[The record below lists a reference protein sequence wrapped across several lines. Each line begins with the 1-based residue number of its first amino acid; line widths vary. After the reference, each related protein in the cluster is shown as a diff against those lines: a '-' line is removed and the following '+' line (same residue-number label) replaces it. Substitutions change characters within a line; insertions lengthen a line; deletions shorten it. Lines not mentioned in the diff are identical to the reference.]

1 MLTSVLILFALAA
14 VAPGLHR
21 VLRERTGTALAVI
34 PAALFGW
41 FVTGLNAVTGGTSVV
56 QSWTWVQDL
65 GIRIAFRLDG
75 LSLLFALLVTGIGAL
90 VLVYAGR
97 YFEGDPRVPRFYAA
111 ILSFMGAML
120 GLVLADDA
128 LSLFVFWEL
137 TSVTSYVLIGFNHD
151 KEEARAS
158 ALQALFVTGAGGL
171 ALLAGLL
178 LLGQVAGTFQLS
190 ALEAQGTLIRSSP
203 FYLPILLLVLAGAFT
218 KSAQFPFHF
227 WLPGAMAAPSPVSA
241 YLHSATMVKAG
252 IYLLARLN
260 PVLGGTTEWHYII
273 MVVGT
278 LTLVVG
284 AVLAYGQTDLKR
296 LLAFTTVSGLG
307 TLTLLVGISTDLSA
321 QAAMVF
327 LLVHAL
333 YKSAL
338 FLGVGTLDHETG
350 TRDLTRLGG
359 LVRVMPLTAAA
370 VVVSAI
376 SMAGLPPLFG
386 FVAKE
391 FFYEAKSGAPHA
403 GILVTVLSFV
413 GSAFVAA
420 ASGLVGWR
428 VFFGPRHGETP
439 KPAHEGP
446 PALWIGP
453 VLLATVSVLLS
464 LFPDQLA
471 VPFIQPAAI
480 AVHGEHTE
488 LALSPWMGLSP
499 AFVQSL
505 LMLAIGVALYFA
517 HDRAL
522 VLTGRLRGVAA
533 WGPARLYRLTLD
545 GLVALARWQTRV
557 LQGGVLGT
565 YLVIVI
571 GTTVLLAGG
580 VLLNRVGWPAV
591 TLDEARVHE
600 VLAALAMVGGA
611 ILVVRARTALFAVAS
626 LGIVGYGLALLFLF
640 FGGPDLALTQLAVE
654 TLTVIL
660 FVLVLRRL
668 PPLRSLSSPSK
679 RTRDVLVA
687 LAGGATMT
695 GIVLATAVT
704 YHPAPIRSYVAEAS
718 VPLAHGRNV
727 VNVILVDFR
736 ALDTLGEITVL
747 GVAALG
753 VLALMRLR
761 DGSTPEERS

>member
-1 MLTSVLILFALAA
+1 MLIPVVILFALAA
-14 VAPGLHR
+14 IAPGLQR
-21 VLRERTGTALAVI
+21 VLRERTGTVLAVG

-41 FVTGLNAVTGGTSVV
+41 FVTGLDDVTRGEVWA
-56 QSWTWVQDL
+56 QSWTWVDGL
-65 GIRIAFRLDG
+65 GIRLAFRLDG

-90 VLVYAGR
+90 VLAYAGG
-97 YFEGDPRVPRFYAA
+97 YFKGDARLPRFYAA
-111 ILSFMGAML
+111 ILFFMGAML

-137 TSVTSYVLIGFNHD
+137 TSVSSYVLIGFNHE

-158 ALQALFVTGAGGL
+158 ALQALFVTGGGGL

-178 LLGQVAGTFQLS
+178 LLGQIAGTLQLS
-190 ALEAQGTLIRSSP
+190 SLEAEASAIQAHPL
-203 FYLPILLLVLAGAFT
+203 YLPVLLLVLTGAFT

-260 PVLGGTTEWHYII
+260 PALGGTDAWHYVI
-273 MVVGT
+273 MLAGT
-278 LTLVVG
+278 LTLVIG

-307 TLTLLVGISTDLSA
+307 TLTLLVGISTELSA
-321 QAAMVF
+321 QAAMIF

-333 YKSAL
+333 YKAAL

-350 TRDLTRLGG
+350 TRDVRLLGG
-359 LVRVMPLTAAA
+359 IARAMPLTAAA
-370 VVVSAI
+370 VLVSAI

-391 FFYEAKSGAPHA
+391 FFYEAKTEAEHA
-403 GILVTVLSFV
+403 GQLVTVLSFV

-420 ASGLVGWR
+420 AAGLVGWR
-428 VFFGPRHGETP
+428 ALFGPKRGETP
-439 KPAHEGP
+439 KTPHEGP

-453 VLLATVSVLLS
+453 VLLAAVSLLFS
-464 LFPDQLA
+464 LLPDQLA
-471 VPFIQPAAI
+471 LPLVQPAAT
-480 AVHGEHTE
+480 AMHGEHTE
-488 LALSPWMGLSP
+488 LVLAPWAGMSP

-505 LMLAIGVALYFA
+505 VMLALGVLLYLA

-522 VLTGRLRGVAA
+522 ELTGPLQRLAA
-533 WGPARLYRLTLD
+533 WGPARVYRLALD
-545 GLVALARWQTRV
+545 GLVALARWQTRL

-565 YLVIVI
+565 YLLVVI
-571 GTTVLLAGG
+571 GTTVVLVGG
-580 VLLNRVGWPAV
+580 VFLARVGWPEA
-591 TLDEARVHE
+591 TFDEARAYE
-600 VLAALAMVGGA
+600 LLAAAAMVTGA
-611 ILVVRARTALFAVAS
+611 ALVVRARSILFAVAS

-679 RTRDVLVA
+679 RIRDAVLA
-687 LAGGATMT
+687 LAGGAVMT
-695 GIVLATAVT
+695 GIVLATAAS
-704 YHPAPIRSYVAEAS
+704 YHPAPLRTYFAEAS

-753 VLALMRLR
+753 VLALLRLR
-761 DGSTPEERS
+761 EGSPPEEGP

>member
-1 MLTSVLILFALAA
+1 MLTPVLILFALAA
-14 VAPGLHR
+14 AAPGLQR
-21 VLRERTGTALAVI
+21 LLRERTGTILAAG

-41 FVTGLNAVTGGTSVV
+41 FVAGLDDLTRGEAWA
-56 QSWTWVQDL
+56 QSWTWVEDL
-65 GIRIAFRLDG
+65 GIRLAFRLDG

-90 VLVYAGR
+90 VLVYAGS
-97 YFEGDPRVPRFYAA
+97 YFKGDARLPRFYAA
-111 ILSFMGAML
+111 ILFFMGAML

-137 TSVTSYVLIGFNHD
+137 TSVSSYILIGFNHE
-151 KEEARAS
+151 KAESRAA
-158 ALQALFVTGAGGL
+158 ALQALLVTGGGGL

-178 LLGQVAGTFQLS
+178 LLGQIAGTFQLS
-190 ALEAQGTLIRSSP
+190 ALEAQGAVIKAHPL
-203 FYLPILLLVLAGAFT
+203 YLPALLLVLAGAFT

-260 PVLGGTTEWHYII
+260 PALGGTDEWHYII
-273 MVVGT
+273 MLSGT
-278 LTLVVG
+278 ITIVIG

-307 TLTLLVGISTDLSA
+307 TLTLLVGISTELSA

-327 LLVHAL
+327 LVVHAL
-333 YKSAL
+333 YKAAL
-338 FLGVGTLDHETG
+338 FLGVGTLDHEAG
-350 TRDLTRLGG
+350 TRDLGLLGG
-359 LVRVMPLTAAA
+359 LARTMPLTAGA
-370 VVVSAI
+370 VAVSAI

-391 FFYEAKSGAPHA
+391 FFYEAKVEAPHA
-403 GILVTVLSFV
+403 GQMVTILSFV

-428 VFFGPRHGETP
+428 AFFGPKRGDTP
-439 KPAHEGP
+439 KVAHEGP
-446 PALWIGP
+446 PGLWIGP
-453 VLLATVSVLLS
+453 VLLATVSLLFS
-464 LFPDQLA
+464 LFPEQLA
-471 VPFIQPAAI
+471 LPIIQPAATT
-480 AVHGEHTE
+480 VHGEHTE
-488 LALSPWMGLSP
+488 LVLSPWVGMSP

-505 LMLAIGVALYFA
+505 VMLAIGVLLYLA

-522 VLTGRLRGVAA
+522 VLSAPLRRLAD
-533 WGPARLYRLTLD
+533 WGPARLYRATLA
-545 GLVALARWQTRV
+545 GLVALARWQTRL

-565 YLVIVI
+565 YLVVVI
-571 GTTVLLAGG
+571 GTTVLLVGG
-580 VLLNRVGWPAV
+580 VLLDRVGWPNA
-591 TLDEARVHE
+591 TFDEARVHE
-600 VLAALAMVGGA
+600 LLAAAAMVVGA
-611 ILVVRARTALFAVAS
+611 VLVVRARSILFAVAS

-654 TLTVIL
+654 TLAVIL

-668 PPLRSLSSPSK
+668 PPLRTLSSPSK
-679 RTRDVLVA
+679 RTRDAIVA
-687 LAGGATMT
+687 LAGGAVMT
-695 GIVLATAVT
+695 AIVLATAVT
-704 YHPAPIRSYVAEAS
+704 YHPAPLRDYFARAS
-718 VPLAHGRNV
+718 LPLAQGRNV

-747 GVAALG
+747 AVAALG
-753 VLALMRLR
+753 VVGLMRLR
-761 DGSTPEERS
+761 RGSPEEDQP

>member
-1 MLTSVLILFALAA
+1 MLSSVLILFALAA
-14 VAPGLHR
+14 MAPGLYR
-21 VLRERTGTALAVI
+21 VLRERAGTVLAVV
-34 PAALFGW
+34 PATLFAWLLTDLDDVTRGEAL
-41 FVTGLNAVTGGTSVV
+41 TR
-56 QSWTWVQDL
+56 SWTWVERL
-65 GIRIAFRLDG
+65 GIHLAFRLDG

-97 YFEGDPRVPRFYAA
+97 YFEGDDRASRFYAA
-111 ILSFMGAML
+111 ILFFMGAML

-128 LSLFVFWEL
+128 VTLFVFWEL
-137 TSVTSYVLIGFNHD
+137 TSVSSYILIGFDHE

-158 ALQALFVTGAGGL
+158 ALQALLVTGGGGL

-178 LLGQVAGTFQLS
+178 LLGQVAGTLQIS
-190 ALEAQGTLIRSSP
+190 ALEAQAPLIRSSP
-203 FYLPILLLVLAGAFT
+203 LYLPVLLLVLAGAFT

-260 PVLGGTTEWHYII
+260 PALGGTVEWHSVI
-273 MVVGT
+273 MIAGT
-278 LTLVVG
+278 LTLVIG
-284 AVLAYGQTDLKR
+284 AVMAYGQTDLKR

-307 TLTLLVGISTDLSA
+307 TLTLLVGISTELAA
-321 QAAMVF
+321 QAAMIF

-333 YKSAL
+333 YKAAL

-350 TRDLTRLGG
+350 TRDLRRLGG
-359 LVRVMPLTAAA
+359 LARALPLTAAA
-370 VVVSAI
+370 VAISAV

-403 GILVTVLSFV
+403 GTLVTVLSFV
-413 GSAFVAA
+413 GSAFVAG

-428 VFFGPRHGETP
+428 AFFGPKRGETP
-439 KPAHEGP
+439 KAAHEGP

-453 VLLATVSVLLS
+453 VLLAAVSVLLS
-464 LFPDQLA
+464 LLPEQLA
-471 VPFIQPAAI
+471 VPLIQPAAT
-480 AVHGEHTE
+480 AVHGEPTVLE
-488 LALSPWMGLSP
+488 MSPWAGLSP
-499 AFVQSL
+499 ALVQSFV
-505 LMLAIGVALYFA
+505 MLAFGVALYFA

-522 VLTGRLRGVAA
+522 VLTERLRGLAA
-533 WGPARLYRLTLD
+533 WGPARAYRLTLD
-545 GLVALARWQTRV
+545 GLVALAKWQTRV

-580 VLLNRVGWPAV
+580 VLLDRVGWP
-591 TLDEARVHE
+591 TMRFDEARVHE
-600 VLAALAMVGGA
+600 VLAALAMVAGA
-611 ILVVRARTALFAVAS
+611 VLVVRARSALFAVAS

-640 FGGPDLALTQLAVE
+640 FGGPDLALTQLAIE

-679 RTRDVLVA
+679 RTRDAIVA
-687 LAGGATMT
+687 LSGGAVMT
-695 GIVLATAVT
+695 GIVLATAAT
-704 YHPAPIRSYVAEAS
+704 YHPAPLRTYFAEAS

-747 GVAALG
+747 AVAALG

-761 DGSTPEERS
+761 GGSPPEEET

>member
-14 VAPGLHR
+14 MAPGFHR
-21 VLRERTGTALAVI
+21 VLRERAGTALAVV

-41 FVTGLNAVTGGTSVV
+41 FLTALGDVTRGDSIAE
-56 QSWTWVQDL
+56 SWPWVDGL
-65 GIRIAFRLDG
+65 GIQLAFRLDG

-97 YFEGDPRVPRFYAA
+97 YFEGDGRVSRFYAA
-111 ILSFMGAML
+111 ILFFMGAML

-128 LSLFVFWEL
+128 VCLFVFWEL
-137 TSVTSYVLIGFNHD
+137 TSVSSYVLIGFNHE

-178 LLGQVAGTFQLS
+178 LLGQVTGTYQLS
-190 ALEAQGTLIRSSP
+190 ALEAQAPLIRSNP
-203 FYLPILLLVLAGAFT
+203 LYLPILILVLAGAFT

-252 IYLLARLN
+252 IYLMARLN
-260 PVLGGTTEWHYII
+260 PALGGTPEWHYII
-273 MVVGT
+273 MIAGT
-278 LTLVVG
+278 LTLVIG
-284 AVLAYGQTDLKR
+284 AILAYGQTDLKR

-307 TLTLLVGISTDLSA
+307 TLTLLVGISTELSA

-333 YKSAL
+333 YKAAL

-350 TRDLTRLGG
+350 TRDLRHLGG
-359 LVRVMPLTAAA
+359 LARVLPLTAAA
-370 VVVSAI
+370 VTVSAI

-403 GILVTVLSFV
+403 GSVVALLSFV

-428 VFFGPRHGETP
+428 AFFGPKRGETP
-439 KPAHEGP
+439 KRPHEGP
-446 PALWIGP
+446 PALWMGP
-453 VLLATVSVLLS
+453 VLLAAVSVLLS

-471 VPFIQPAAI
+471 VPLIQPAAT
-480 AVHGEHTE
+480 AVHGDPTVLE
-488 LALSPWMGLSP
+488 LSPWVGLSP

-505 LMLAIGVALYFA
+505 VMLVLGVALYLA
-517 HDRAL
+517 HDRTLAW
-522 VLTGRLRGVAA
+522 TARLGSLAT
-533 WGPARLYRLTLD
+533 WGPARVYRLTLD
-545 GLVALARWQTRV
+545 GLVAVARWQTRV
-557 LQGGVLGT
+557 LQGGILGT
-565 YLVIVI
+565 YLFVVI

-580 VLLNRVGWPAV
+580 VLLDRGGWPTV
-591 TLDEARVHE
+591 RLDEARVHE
-600 VLAALAMVGGA
+600 VLAALAMVAGA
-611 ILVVRARTALFAVAS
+611 VLVVRARTALFAVAS
-626 LGIVGYGLALLFLF
+626 LGIVGYGLALVFLF

-668 PPLRSLSSPSK
+668 PPLRSLSSPAK

-695 GIVLATAVT
+695 GIVLATAAT
-704 YHPAPIRSYVAEAS
+704 YHPAPIKSYVAEAS

-761 DGSTPEERS
+761 DGRAPEEGS